1 MRRNQSV
8 LLTALAHLFQRLAE
22 FVGAASLAAWTY
34 LTLFRAG
41 FWRIHEGALP
51 PAERAT
57 QKIIALIPARDEAA
71 VIEKA
76 VASLLT
82 QNYPG
87 KVAVLVVDDSSSDG
101 TREVA
106 LQAARSVQA
115 ADRFQVF
122 SATPPPHEW
131 TGKLWALSQGLG
143 QLGSCEADYFLLT
156 DADITHSPDNVSA
169 LIGHAESGNFDL
181 VSLMV
186 QLHCES
192 LAERTLIPAFLFFFF
207 MLYPPVW
214 VAQGERKTA
223 AAAGGCILIRPS
235 ALARIGGISAIR
247 GELIDDCALAK
258 QVKKTRGGIFLGAT
272 TGTRSLREYRS
283 WSDVEQMISRN
294 AFTQLGHSTTL
305 LIGTV
310 LALIIVFVAP
320 PLLLLGGR
328 LALAMGLGSWLLMS
342 ICFWPSVR
350 WYRLSVLRAPT
361 LPLVALFYLAATIH
375 SAILYWRGRGGA
387 WKGRIQD
394 STAN

>member
-1 MRRNQSV
+1 M
-8 LLTALAHLFQRLAE
+8 
-22 FVGAASLAAWTY
+22 GAASLAAWTY

-41 FWRIHEGALP
+41 FWRIHEAAFP
-51 PAERAT
+51 PAQGAS

-71 VIEKA
+71 VIDKA
-76 VASLLT
+76 VASLLS

-87 KVAVLVVDDSSSDG
+87 EVAVLVVDDGSSDG
-101 TREVA
+101 TSEVA
-106 LQAARSVQA
+106 LQAAYSVQA

-131 TGKLWALSQGLG
+131 TGKLWALSEGLR
-143 QLGSCEADYFLLT
+143 QLDGCEADYFLLT
-156 DADITHSPDNVSA
+156 DADIRHSPDNVSA
-169 LIGHAESGNFDL
+169 LVGHAESGNFDL

-186 QLHCES
+186 QLRCES

-207 MLYPPVW
+207 MLYPPAW
-214 VAQGERKTA
+214 VAQGKHKTA

-235 ALARIGGISAIR
+235 ALARTGGISAIR

-258 QVKKTRGGIFLGAT
+258 QIKKTNGRIFLGVT
-272 TGTRSLREYRS
+272 TRSRSLREYRS

-305 LIGTV
+305 LIGTL
-310 LALIIVFVAP
+310 LALIVVFVAP
-320 PLLLLGGR
+320 PLLLFGDR
-328 LALAMGLGSWLLMS
+328 LALAMGLCSWLLMS

-350 WYRLSVLRAPT
+350 LHRVSVLRAPT

-375 SAILYWRGRGGA
+375 SAILYWQGRGGV
-387 WKGRIQD
+387 WKGRIQG

>member
-1 MRRNQSV
+1 M
-8 LLTALAHLFQRLAE
+8 AE
-22 FVGAASLAAWTY
+22 VVGAASLAAWTY
-34 LTLFRAG
+34 LTLFRAR
-41 FWRIHEGALP
+41 FWRIHETPLP
-51 PAERAT
+51 PAEGAA
-57 QKIIALIPARDEAA
+57 QKIVALIPARNEAA
-71 VIEKA
+71 VIGKA

-87 KVAVLVVDDSSSDG
+87 KVAVLVIDDSSSDG

-106 LQAARSVQA
+106 LEAAHSVHA

-122 SATPPPHEW
+122 SATPPPDEW
-131 TGKLWALSQGLG
+131 TGKLWALSEGLR
-143 QLGSCEADYFLLT
+143 QLGSSEADYLLLT
-156 DADITHSPDNVSA
+156 DADITHAPDNLSA
-169 LIGHAESGNFDL
+169 LVGRAETGNFDL

-186 QLHCES
+186 QLHCQS

-214 VAQGERKTA
+214 VAQGERTTA

-235 ALARIGGISAIR
+235 ALARAGGISAIR
-247 GELIDDCALAK
+247 GELIDDCALANRI
-258 QVKKTRGGIFLGAT
+258 KKTSGRIFLGAT
-272 TGTRSLREYRS
+272 TRTRSLRQYRS

-294 AFTQLGHSTTL
+294 AFRQLGHSTTL
-305 LIGTV
+305 LIGTL
-310 LALIIVFVAP
+310 LALMVVFVAP

-328 LALAMGLGSWLLMS
+328 LALGMGLCSWLLMS

-350 WYRLSVLRAPT
+350 LYRLSLLRAPT

-375 SAILYWRGRGGA
+375 SAILYWQGRGGV